1 MDKDGFLKKRME
13 ECVDG
18 EFQNFKA
25 HGGAYT
31 REHFFGKYPE
41 LREMVAAMSDSDIWR
56 LNRGGHDPHK
66 VYAAYAAASAHKGQ
80 PSIVLAKTVKGFGM
94 GASGEG
100 KNISHQ
106 QKSMDIESLKGFRDR
121 FDLPITDKEIDEL
134 SYYKPSKDSPEI
146 QYMLERRNALGGFL
160 PARKTKGNDLKV
172 PNIDAFSNMM
182 VNSGD
187 REISTT
193 MAFVRILNTLVRDKE
208 IGKYVV
214 PIVPDE
220 ARTFGMEGMFRQLGI
235 YSSVGQLYEPQD
247 SDQVMFYK
255 EQKDGQILEEG
266 ISESGAFSS
275 WIASATSYSHSGI
288 QTIPFYIFY
297 SIFGFQRIGDLAWAA
312 GDSRARGF
320 LLGATAGRTTL
331 NGEGLQHEDGHSHLQ
346 SALIPNCV
354 SYDPCFSYEL
364 AVIMQN
370 GLKRMVENQED
381 IYYYITVM
389 NENYRH
395 PDMPKGVEQGIID
408 GIYQFSNSKVKG
420 PKVQLMGSGVILR
433 EVIEAAAILE
443 KDFSVAADVYSVTSF
458 TEVRRNALSIERWN
472 RLNPDKKEKQSILD
486 NVITDKDSP
495 VIAST
500 DYMKSF
506 PEQIGRFLNNAFI
519 ALGTD
524 GYGRSDSRQAL
535 RSFFEVDRYYI
546 VTAALKALVDK
557 GELDKAVLIKALKD
571 YKING
576 DKQDPAIS

>member
-1 MDKDGFLKKRME
+1 
-13 ECVDG
+13 
-18 EFQNFKA
+18 
-25 HGGAYT
+25 
-31 REHFFGKYPE
+31 
-41 LREMVAAMSDSDIWR
+41 
-56 LNRGGHDPHK
+56 
-66 VYAAYAAASAHKGQ
+66 
-80 PSIVLAKTVKGFGM
+80 M

-106 QKSMDIESLKGFRDR
+106 QKSMDIDSLKGFRDR

-408 GIYQFSNSKVKG
+408 GIYQFSSSKVKG

-443 KDFSVAADVYSVTSF
+443 KDFSVAADVFSVTSF
-458 TEVRRNALSIERWN
+458 TEVRRNALTIERWN

-506 PEQIGRFLNNAFI
+506 PEQIGRFLKNTFI

-576 DKQDPAIS
+576 EKQDPAIS